1 MGSAIIQTASG
12 SVCGNRDIVVPR
24 LLDIQYLSQV
34 HSLADV
40 IGPCNCGQ
48 FFCQGHI
55 FCGWLPC
62 QRYSTQF
69 WVEFCLD
76 GPMRV
81 MGFLYPKRG
90 LPAINSQN
98 WGAGGFSCGWNGLIW
113 AKGTD
118 TSRVPLVRRTRYTA
132 GESWEHKIYGPRH
145 GSNNFGFGPSVS
157 WKSLYTSTFC
167 PGLNTGYG
175 ASLSLSPACL
185 VARAVKLRRA
195 NSSAIYKL
203 PRVSCA
209 NTSISAVLP
218 SWGIPSII
226 PTGNIAFLPNV

>member
-1 MGSAIIQTASG
+1 MGSAIIQNVSG
-12 SVCGNRDIVVPR
+12 SVCGNQFVTLWYLVCSIFNIWFRSIALQTWSVLVIVGTFSVRTTSVADYPVNDKG
-24 LLDIQYLSQV
+24 LILGIILSWW
-34 HSLADV
+34 SNAGNG
-40 IGPCNCGQ
+40 I
-48 FFCQGHI
+48 
-55 FCGWLPC
+55 
-62 QRYSTQF
+62 S
-69 WVEFCLD
+69 
-76 GPMRV
+76 
-81 MGFLYPKRG
+81 
-90 LPAINSQN
+90 SN
-98 WGAGGFSCGWNGLIW
+98 WGAGGFSRGWNGLMS
-113 AKGTD
+113 AECTD
-118 TSRVPLVRRTRYTA
+118 TYRVSFVRRTRYTA

-209 NTSISAVLP
+209 NTSVSAVLP